1 MTTLITFL
9 AFVTFSGAAWHI
21 GKSRSLA
28 LVGGDPRQLHSRSAY
43 YGYLLALAYFVP
55 AVFVYVVWSIAQG
68 FYLDGV
74 VFDVLP
80 QTLQAMGS
88 GTEVDIAIGA
98 IQSLST
104 RETMGSAEAWQVAAV
119 GVYRDAL
126 ASSQMWRGIVSA
138 LIGFVAAYW
147 VLRTYHHA
155 LRARNIVERV
165 VRIFLIACASVAI
178 LTTVGIIMSM
188 IFETLNFFEVISPVD
203 FFFGLTW
210 EPGYTA
216 AGDDV
221 HVGAFGVIPLIA
233 GTLYVAFIALLVAV
247 PIGLLSATYLAE
259 YASARFRATAKPL
272 LEILAGIPTVVYG
285 FFALVTV
292 GPALSAG
299 GEFLGLDISA
309 RSVLTAGVVMGI
321 MIIPFIS
328 SLSDD
333 VITQVPRSLR
343 EGSLGL
349 GATKSETIR
358 KVIFPAAIP
367 GIVGSILLAASRAIG
382 ETMIVV
388 MAAGV
393 TPNLSGNPFEAMT
406 TVTVKIV
413 TQLTGDADFTS
424 PQALVAFA
432 LGMTL
437 FVITL
442 AMNFY
447 ALHIV
452 RKYREQYD

>member
-1 MTTLITFL
+1 MSSLVTILVFLIL
-9 AFVTFSGAAWHI
+9 AIAAWYL
-21 GKSRSLA
+21 GNTRSLA
-28 LVGGDPRQLHSRSAY
+28 LANGDPRNLHSRPAY
-43 YGYLLALAYFVP
+43 YGYLLALCYLVP
-55 AVFVYVVWSIAQG
+55 AVLVYVIWSVAQS
-68 FYLDGV
+68 FYLDSV
-74 VFDVLP
+74 VFSTLP
-80 QTLQAMGS
+80 SELKAIPDS
-88 GTEVDIAIGA
+88 TEVEIAIGA
-98 IQSLST
+98 IRSLST
-104 RETMGSAEAWQVAAV
+104 RVTMGAAEAWQIASVD
-119 GVYRDAL
+119 VYRDAL
-126 ASSQMWRGIVSA
+126 SASQLWRGVVSTITGLGAVA
-138 LIGFVAAYW
+138 L
-147 VLRTYHHA
+147 VLRTYHTG
-155 LRARNIVERV
+155 LRARNIVETV

-178 LTTVGIIMSM
+178 LTTVGIVLSM
-188 IFETLNFFEVISPVD
+188 VFETLEFFEVIAPTD
-203 FFFGLTW
+203 FFFGTTW
-210 EPGYTA
+210 DPGYTA
-216 AGDDV
+216 AGDEV
-221 HVGAFGVIPLIA
+221 HKGDFGVIPLIF

-259 YASARFRATAKPL
+259 YASPRFRATAKPL

-299 GEFLGLDISA
+299 GDFLGLDISA
-309 RSVLTAGVVMGI
+309 RSVLTAGLVMGI

-393 TPNLSGNPFEAMT
+393 APNLTANPFEAMT

-442 AMNFY
+442 GMNVY

>member
-1 MTTLITFL
+1 MSTFL
-9 AFVTFSGAAWHI
+9 MLLLYAGVAVAAWYL
-21 GKSRSLA
+21 GQRRALA
-28 LVGGDPRQLHSRSAY
+28 LVDGDGRGLHSRPAY
-43 YGYLLALAYFVP
+43 YGYLLSLCFLIPALAMHVL
-55 AVFVYVVWSIAQG
+55 WTIAQG
-68 FYLDGV
+68 YYLDT
-74 VFDVLP
+74 VLFQMLP
-80 QTLQAMGS
+80 ADLQDPARAS
-88 GTEVDIAIGA
+88 EADIAIGT
-98 IQSLST
+98 IRSLADSPT
-104 RETMGSAEAWQVAAV
+104 LGSAEEWQIAAV
-119 GVYRDAL
+119 NTYLETVATAQWLRAAATLGLGLAGLFGVYRL
-126 ASSQMWRGIVSA
+126 LHPG
-138 LIGFVAAYW
+138 
-147 VLRTYHHA
+147 
-155 LRARNIVERV
+155 LRARNLVETIVRM
-165 VRIFLIACASVAI
+165 ILIACASVAI
-178 LTTVGIIMSM
+178 LTTVGIVLSM
-188 IFETLNFFEVISPVD
+188 VFETLEFFEVISPID

-221 HVGAFGVIPLIA
+221 HVGEFGVIPLIA

-247 PIGLLSATYLAE
+247 PIGLLAATYLAE
-259 YASARFRATAKPL
+259 YASPRLRATAKPL

-292 GPALSAG
+292 GPMLNDFG
-299 GEFLGLDISA
+299 NLVGLDISA
-309 RSVLTAGVVMGI
+309 RSALTAGLVMGI

-358 KVIFPAAIP
+358 KVIFPAALP

-393 TPNLSGNPFEAMT
+393 APNLTANPFEAMT

-442 AMNFY
+442 GMNVY

>member
-1 MTTLITFL
+1 MPTFL
-9 AFVTFSGAAWHI
+9 TLGVFAICAIAAWYL
-21 GKSRSLA
+21 GNRRALA
-28 LVGGDPRQLHSRSAY
+28 MSEGNARALHSRPTY
-43 YGYLLALAYFVP
+43 YGYLTALWFLIP
-55 AVFVYVVWSIAQG
+55 AVLVYVIWSIAQS

-74 VFDVLP
+74 ILAQLP
-80 QTLQAMGS
+80 QELRNAPDS
-88 GTEVDIAIGA
+88 TEAQIAIGA
-98 IQSLST
+98 IRSLST
-104 RETMGSAEAWQVAAV
+104 RESMGAAEAWQVAAV
-119 GVYRDAL
+119 EQYLAALGSAQFWRGVVTVLAGL
-126 ASSQMWRGIVSA
+126 ASA
-138 LIGFVAAYW
+138 FF
-147 VLRTYHHA
+147 VLRRLHGG
-155 LRARNIVERV
+155 LRARNQVEAIVRT
-165 VRIFLIACASVAI
+165 FLIACASVAI
-178 LTTVGIIMSM
+178 LTTIGIVMSM
-188 IFETLNFFEVISPVD
+188 IFETLNFFEVIPPAD

-216 AGDDV
+216 GGEDV
-221 HVGAFGVIPLIA
+221 HIGEFGVIPLIA
-233 GTLYVAFIALLVAV
+233 GTLYVALIALIVAV

-259 YASARFRATAKPL
+259 YASPKFRATAKPL

-292 GPALSAG
+292 GPALSEYGAM
-299 GEFLGLDISA
+299 LGLDISA
-309 RSVLTAGVVMGI
+309 RSVLTAGLVMGI

-393 TPNLSGNPFEAMT
+393 TPNLSANPFEAMT

-437 FVITL
+437 FVLTL
-442 AMNFY
+442 GMNVY